1 MMAEGATERVTWLVA
16 GWNVADELGPFL
28 AAYQTLTDTADELV
42 LAVGGTDGGLAEAR
56 AFQRDHPA
64 VSLKVVEQ
72 VPGMGK
78 QGALAAAWP
87 QATGTIVYLTDMDCR
102 PADAV
107 ARPLLAWI
115 QRGCDAATGPIRP
128 LPAQE
133 TMPLVRMQWAALR
146 ARDRGGARPSRG
158 LTGANTAITR
168 ATIERVGAFGWDA
181 PTGTDY
187 TLAKR
192 VLASGGRIW
201 REPASEMPT
210 RFPERAN
217 SYVPKQARWLGT
229 VWRHG
234 RRYGAWD
241 EVRSV
246 GRTLAMP
253 WVAAALL
260 AAGWWWPGA
269 WGVLLLLVAEALRR
283 RAQYAGWAGVP
294 VATATLIA
302 SVLVDGVAAL
312 EAMRQVAVRRGRWT

>member
-1 MMAEGATERVTWLVA
+1 MMAGDATGRVTWLVA
-16 GWNVADELGPFL
+16 GWHVAAELGPFL
-28 AAYQTLTDTADELV
+28 AAYQNLTDTADELV
-42 LAVGGTDGGLAEAR
+42 LAVGGTDGSLEHAR
-56 AFQRDHPA
+56 AFQRAHPE
-64 VSLKVVEQ
+64 VVLKVVEQ
-72 VPGMGK
+72 VRSMGK

-87 QATGTIVYLTDMDCR
+87 QVTGDVIYLTDMDCR
-102 PADAV
+102 PTDRV

-115 QRGCDAATGPIRP
+115 QRGCDAATGSIRP

-133 TMPLVRMQWAALR
+133 TMPLIRVQWAALR
-146 ARDRGGARPSRG
+146 ARDRGGASPSRG

-168 ATIERVGAFGWDA
+168 AMIERVGAFDWDA

-192 VLASGGRIW
+192 VLASGGSIW

-210 RFPERAN
+210 RFPERVGR
-217 SYVPKQARWLGT
+217 YVAKQARWLGT

-241 EVRSV
+241 EVRAV

-253 WVAAALL
+253 WVAALLL

-269 WGVLLLLVAEALRR
+269 WGVLGLLVALALRR

-294 VATATLIA
+294 VGTVTLMA
-302 SVLVDGVAAL
+302 SVGVDCLAAL
-312 EAMRQVAVRRGRWT
+312 EAMRQVAVRRVPWT